1 MGLSL
6 LRTTTHQAGY
16 SSSQKRLAVRPGK
29 NCEEGYIMDV
39 VTALEVVEENL
50 DKYSTE
56 QLKELVLMV
65 LDELGRRD
73 ER

>member
-1 MGLSL
+1 
-6 LRTTTHQAGY
+6 
-16 SSSQKRLAVRPGK
+16 
-29 NCEEGYIMDV
+29 MDV